1 VEQTYLVNNLYWALS
16 VNVPPGRYDIYV
28 EPKPQPAGA
37 CLVPPQLIRS
47 NMITSGNMRLN
58 IPLPVPSMFEFHVT
72 GNTALNG
79 WMVDMLEPTSGRV
92 ISTRAP
98 LTLVKGSKSDYVA
111 TLAYSAVTEGST
123 TPVQQEQLLRLSPPA
138 DAPESSALPT
148 VILARSALAL
158 FDPGRGTLSSFT
170 SLPTPIHVIG
180 QVTFGETPTP
190 VPATVTLVANS
201 ISGIAPGVLASLV
214 RTVNVGADGQFDVHL
229 LPGKYTVSTVPQSPL
244 DPTRPNQL
252 TLAADSRE
260 WIVPSSP
267 LEQGGKT
274 IDLSNSLG
282 ITGSVVDVAQ
292 HYVATAQVQAVASPQ
307 SIRYDALQETLG
319 GTAAVPHPAF
329 VPRATAGEVGS
340 DGSFALK
347 ADPGTFDISVR
358 PNDDTGFAW
367 LVAPNVL
374 VSRLGSAAHFPLL
387 TLPLPVS
394 YSGTVTVGGSDGAST
409 PIPSALIRAYIY
421 LKDGDYTDAA
431 HANSVVQ
438 VAETRADK
446 LGAFEI
452 LIPAE
457 LNHLK

>member
-1 VEQTYLVNNLYWALS
+1 
-16 VNVPPGRYDIYV
+16 
-28 EPKPQPAGA
+28 
-37 CLVPPQLIRS
+37 
-47 NMITSGNMRLN
+47 M
-58 IPLPVPSMFEFHVT
+58 
-72 GNTALNG
+72 
-79 WMVDMLEPTSGRV
+79 
-92 ISTRAP
+92 
-98 LTLVKGSKSDYVA
+98 
-111 TLAYSAVTEGST
+111 
-123 TPVQQEQLLRLSPPA
+123 
-138 DAPESSALPT
+138 
-148 VILARSALAL
+148 ILARSALAL
-158 FDPGRGTLSSFT
+158 FDPARGTLSSFT
-170 SLPTPIHVIG
+170 SLPTPVHVIG
-180 QVTFGETPTP
+180 QVTFGETPTA

-229 LPGKYTVSTVPQSPL
+229 LPGKYTVSTVPQAPL

-260 WIVPSSP
+260 WTVPSSP
-267 LEQGGKT
+267 LEQAGKV
-274 IDLSNSLG
+274 IDLSSSLG
-282 ITGSVVDVAQ
+282 ITGSVGDVAGKP
-292 HYVATAQVQAVASPQ
+292 VATAQVQAVASPQ

-340 DGSFALK
+340 NGAFGLK
-347 ADPGTFDISVR
+347 VDPGTFDISVR

-374 VSRLGSAAHFPLL
+374 VSSLGSGAHFPAL

-394 YSGTVTVGGSDGAST
+394 YSGTVTVGGADGAST

-421 LKDGDYTDAA
+421 LKDGDYIADSAD
-431 HANSVVQ
+431 ANSVVQ

-457 LNHLK
+457 LNHLPVR